1 MVIKASASAEIRVL
15 IEALSGDDDV
25 RREAAVA
32 RLAIIGPRAV
42 DRLAAAYESTG
53 DRATRVAILQAL
65 TPIGDPRSGAV
76 ARKAVTEGG
85 DVAVAG
91 AGVLRALLNSPK
103 ASAATDAL
111 DALVALAL
119 DPAADRLL
127 RLAAFEGFQDLPA
140 DVRTSVAD
148 ALRDDPDQSL
158 RARALTAASD
168 AEETDALWRMA
179 TETDKPRLPEDP
191 RRLRNA
197 LAARGS
203 TAPLGVLQKLID
215 AVRGK
220 ESDARA
226 ASKRQGW
233 QSLRGSLHQ
242 TLALRGSRVAL
253 YDLREAVDTAAGRL
267 PISFLAALHLVGD
280 SSCLEPLAAAWK
292 RSPPEDEWWRHQL
305 ASAFRAITRREK
317 ITRRHAVLKR
327 LAARW
332 PDAPFL
338 KSD

>member
-15 IEALSGDDDV
+15 IEALGGDNDV
-25 RREAAVA
+25 AVA

-42 DRLAAAYESTG
+42 ERLAAAYDATS

-65 TPIGDPRSGAV
+65 APIGDPRSGIV

-119 DPAADRLL
+119 DATANRLL
-127 RLAAFEGFQDLPA
+127 RLAAFEGFQDLPD
-140 DVRTSVAD
+140 DVRTSVAN
-148 ALRDDPDQSL
+148 ALRDDPDRSL
-158 RARALTAASD
+158 RARALSGTGD
-168 AEETDALWRMA
+168 ADETDAMWRMA
-179 TETDKPRLPEDP
+179 TETDKARLPEDP
-191 RRLRNA
+191 RPLRNA
-197 LAARGS
+197 LAVRGT

-215 AVRGK
+215 VVRAK
-220 ESDARA
+220 ESEARA
-226 ASKRQGW
+226 ASKRQAW

-253 YDLREAVDTAAGRL
+253 YDLRESVETASGRL
-267 PISFLAALHLVGD
+267 PVSFLAALHLVGD
-280 SSCLEPLAAAWK
+280 SSCLEPLAAAWD
-292 RSPPEDEWWRHQL
+292 RCAPDDEWWRHQL
-305 ASAFRAITRREK
+305 SSAFRAITRREK
-317 ITRRHAVLKR
+317 ITRRHAILKR

-332 PDAPFL
+332 PNAPFL